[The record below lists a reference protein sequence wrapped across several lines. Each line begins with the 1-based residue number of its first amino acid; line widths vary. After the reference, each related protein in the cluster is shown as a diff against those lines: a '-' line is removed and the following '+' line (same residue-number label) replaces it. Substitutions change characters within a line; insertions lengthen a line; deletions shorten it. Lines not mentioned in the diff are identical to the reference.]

1 MSALL
6 LCENYIGGVNEMI
19 CEIRK
24 QYRVQSIG
32 ITKRRRVYLCQ
43 LVKNQDLK

>member
-19 CEIRK
+19 VKLEKTISGTEYWDNEK
-24 QYRVQSIG
+24 
-32 ITKRRRVYLCQ
+32 KRVYLFQ

>member
-19 CEIRK
+19 VKLEK

-32 ITKRRRVYLCQ
+32 IMKRKRVYLFQ